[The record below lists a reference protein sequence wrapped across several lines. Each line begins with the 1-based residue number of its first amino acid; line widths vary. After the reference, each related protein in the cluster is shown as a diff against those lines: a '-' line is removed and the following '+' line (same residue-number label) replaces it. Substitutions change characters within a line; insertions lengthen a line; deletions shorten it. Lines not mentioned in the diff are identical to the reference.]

1 MPLSASLLLL
11 RSLSHADCP
20 PPPHRMA
27 DCPRHQVINRA
38 GEKISPLAVEHAL
51 LAACIG
57 PEAPDEPTTTAL
69 GVALDTAPIKSPGTA
84 RRPAGELYGWV
95 REVLAFA
102 APHEEL
108 GEAVGVALVCESG
121 RTVTLAQIRRAAG
134 SNGLLSRRWLPEML
148 LMLPSLPRGPTGKP
162 LRIGLAERFQL
173 PSLRTGAPML
183 TLDMR
188 VKQPLEHE
196 AARRAEARKA
206 HAFDAARRAEARKA
220 AVRRPRQRS
229 AAAEEGEEAEEAEDA
244 VEAEA
249 TEGKAAAAAAAAT
262 TTSIPSAGA
271 PISGRSGRGAVVG
284 ARSPGWSFAE
294 CQQLVIGAM
303 LEASGEAVRGFLSAC

>member
-1 MPLSASLLLL
+1 M
-11 RSLSHADCP
+11 P
-20 PPPHRMA
+20 PPSSDCGLLITYSGHLIA

-108 GEAVGVALVCESG
+108 GEAVGVAVVCESG
-121 RTVTLAQIRRAAG
+121 RTVTLAQVRSTSNGPGSDDTSDDTSDDPSHQIRRAAG

-162 LRIGLAERFQL
+162 LRIGLAEAFQR
-173 PSLRTGAPML
+173 PSLRTGTPML
-183 TLDMR
+183 TLDLR
-188 VKQPLEHE
+188 VRQPLEHE

-229 AAAEEGEEAEEAEDA
+229 AA
-244 VEAEA
+244 
-249 TEGKAAAAAAAAT
+249 
-262 TTSIPSAGA
+262 SARR
-271 PISGRSGRGAVVG
+271 P
-284 ARSPGWSFAE
+284 
-294 CQQLVIGAM
+294 
-303 LEASGEAVRGFLSAC
+303 

>member
-1 MPLSASLLLL
+1 M
-11 RSLSHADCP
+11 
-20 PPPHRMA
+20 
-27 DCPRHQVINRA
+27 
-38 GEKISPLAVEHAL
+38 
-51 LAACIG
+51 
-57 PEAPDEPTTTAL
+57 
-69 GVALDTAPIKSPGTA
+69 
-84 RRPAGELYGWV
+84 

-108 GEAVGVALVCESG
+108 GEAVGVAVVCESG
-121 RTVTLAQIRRAAG
+121 RTVTLAQVRSTSNGPGSDDTSDDTSDDPSHQIRRAAG

-162 LRIGLAERFQL
+162 LRIGLSEAFQL
-173 PSLRTGAPML
+173 PSLRTGTPML
-183 TLDMR
+183 TLDLR
-188 VKQPLEHE
+188 VRQPLEFE
-196 AARRAEARKA
+196 AARRAHARKA

-229 AAAEEGEEAEEAEDA
+229 AVAEEGEEAEEAEDA